1 MLFKSYLNISVNTIK
16 SSGKSMTNAVDETIP
31 NLDIYSTLLSYV
43 EINEI
48 DDIIPSFTLNQALGF
63 ISSFFDSKLR
73 LLNTKWQVSYFDMPR
88 HMVYF
93 LEQEWGYSDEVYR
106 FGEMMLKSIK

>member
-1 MLFKSYLNISVNTIK
+1 
-16 SSGKSMTNAVDETIP
+16 MTNAIDESGP

-48 DDIIPSFTLNQALGF
+48 DDIIPSFTLPQWLSF
-63 ISSFFDSKLR
+63 VHHFFDSKLR
-73 LLNTKWQVSYFDMPR
+73 LLSSKCQIAFMDMQR

-93 LEQEWGYSDEVYR
+93 LEQEGGYIDEIYR
-106 FGEMMLKSIK
+106 FGEMMLKSVK